1 MHAAQF
7 DAQLT
12 CFEAKYQYF
21 VIRPSQAEPLIRLVI
36 PLPNYPAYP
45 SGHAC
50 ISSSA
55 ADILKHFF
63 PAHSTE
69 LTNLVTEAGLSRIY
83 AGIHY
88 RFDIDA
94 SWVLGGAVA
103 EWAIGHEE
111 ALQ

>member
-1 MHAAQF
+1 
-7 DAQLT
+7 
-12 CFEAKYQYF
+12 
-21 VIRPSQAEPLIRLVI
+21 VIRPSQAEPLISLVI

-45 SGHAC
+45 LGHAC

-55 ADILKHFF
+55 ARVLEHFF
-63 PAHSTE
+63 LAHATD

-94 SWVLGGAVA
+94 ARVLGRAVA
-103 EWAIGHEE
+103 DWAISHEQ